1 MCNPAPETLY
11 PKCSKQ
17 SLASL
22 CVFYIFELVLK
33 HTGLLTFDTDDESHT
48 AHNMNFIDNGTLA
61 KADPHLT
68 VEVVPAK
75 SYRAEA
81 GWVQDAEVRRSS
93 DIGGLNGYL
102 TTLTGG
108 DFASTFL

>member
-1 MCNPAPETLY
+1 ML
-11 PKCSKQ
+11 
-17 SLASL
+17 
-22 CVFYIFELVLK
+22 
-33 HTGLLTFDTDDESHT
+33 DTVNESHM
-48 AHNMNFIDNGTLA
+48 ANNINIIDNGTLA

-68 VEVVPAK
+68 VRGRSCK

-81 GWVQDAEVRRSS
+81 GWVQDAEGRRSS

-108 DFASTFL
+108 DLLLPFFGLGDMGSLEQSQDQACSC

>member
-1 MCNPAPETLY
+1 MAN
-11 PKCSKQ
+11 
-17 SLASL
+17 
-22 CVFYIFELVLK
+22 
-33 HTGLLTFDTDDESHT
+33 
-48 AHNMNFIDNGTLA
+48 NMNIIDNGILA

-68 VEVVPAK
+68 VEDVPAK

>member
-48 AHNMNFIDNGTLA
+48 AHNMNIIDNRTLV
-61 KADPHLT
+61 KDDPHLT
-68 VEVVPAK
+68 V
-75 SYRAEA
+75 RG
-81 GWVQDAEVRRSS
+81 GWMGSGAEVMRSS
-93 DIGGLNGYL
+93 DNGLNGIL
-102 TTLTGG
+102 TRQH
-108 DFASTFL
+108 

>member
-1 MCNPAPETLY
+1 ML
-11 PKCSKQ
+11 
-17 SLASL
+17 
-22 CVFYIFELVLK
+22 
-33 HTGLLTFDTDDESHT
+33 DTDNESHM
-48 AHNMNFIDNGTLA
+48 ANNMNIIDNGILA